1 MIPLQPDS
9 SYHIYNHANG
19 FENIFSHEAN
29 YWYFLEKY
37 KLYIEPIAETYAC
50 CLMPNHFHLVIRI
63 RKKEVIEEAII
74 KTRFPNLS
82 QSSKALQT
90 NSNLSQSSKAQLTNS
105 NLSQSSKAQQG
116 GNFGKGLHTCAAETL
131 EKVLTN
137 VEENF
142 GKGLKNGKENFEKSF
157 NDKEI
162 EKYLSKQFANLFSCY
177 TQSFNKVYNRM
188 GSLFIKNFKRELIT
202 DKTHF
207 LNTVAYVHRNPV
219 HHGFCEEFDEWPFS
233 SYRHIAANE
242 PFEIKIESTKLIK
255 MATSLESLI
264 QLHQKSLSNF
274 KNSDKYFDLPVI

>member
-1 MIPLQPDS
+1 MIPLQPDT

-63 RKKEVIEEAII
+63 RKKEVIEKAIIKARNI
-74 KTRFPNLS
+74 KTRFL
-82 QSSKALQT
+82 
-90 NSNLSQSSKAQLTNS
+90 

-116 GNFGKGLHTCAAETL
+116 GNFGKGLNNSAAETL
-131 EKVLTN
+131 EKVLTIG
-137 VEENF
+137 EGNF
-142 GKGLKNGKENFEKSF
+142 GKGF
-157 NDKEI
+157 DDREI

-207 LNTVAYVHRNPV
+207 LNTVAYVHRNPI
-219 HHGFCEEFDEWPFS
+219 HHGFCKEFDDWPYS
-233 SYRHIAANE
+233 SYHHMATNA
-242 PFEIKIESTKLIK
+242 PFELKIETSKLIR
-255 MATSLESLI
+255 MASGHEALLL
-264 QLHQKSLSNF
+264 LHQKSLDSFN
-274 KNSDKYFDLPVI
+274 NSDRYFDLPYI

>member
-1 MIPLQPDS
+1 MIPLQPDT

-63 RKKEVIEEAII
+63 RKKEVIEEAICKARNI
-74 KTRFPNLS
+74 KTGFLNLS
-82 QSSKALQT
+82 QSSIQQQA
-90 NSNLSQSSKAQLTNS
+90 NSNLSQSSI
-105 NLSQSSKAQQG
+105 AQQG
-116 GNFGKGLHTCAAETL
+116 
-131 EKVLTN
+131 
-137 VEENF
+137 ENF
-142 GKGLKNGKENFEKSF
+142 GRGLVISDKENFEKGF

-207 LNTVAYVHRNPV
+207 LNTVVYVHRNPV
-219 HHGFCEEFDEWPFS
+219 HHGFCKDFDEWPFS
-233 SYRHIAANE
+233 SYRHITANE
-242 PFEIKIESTKLIK
+242 PFEIKIETAKLIK
-255 MATSLESLI
+255 MATNREALI
-264 QLHQKSLSNF
+264 QLHQKSLTSFTNSN
-274 KNSDKYFDLPVI
+274 KYFDLPVI